1 MEKNNCSSS
10 NELIIKIGNDNKSIE
25 KDIFNINIISS
36 KNKKNVNLNAK
47 PYYKKLV
54 QNCKKLKN
62 NFNQIS
68 NKFNYENNDFLSA
81 NVQIHEKIKNNIVN
95 RMPKY
100 KLSNYIKE
108 KEKEKISCDRKSK
121 INLNNAAKRFTISN
135 SKDINLSNIKKE
147 YKIRSEFSNNKEK
160 KISKLLHINLNAK
173 HSDSNITPKI
183 IIFNK
188 NNDDYFSTVTYI
200 NNSNI
205 KKKKY
210 ETKTVKPI
218 NNLARSIDNKSSTL
232 QTNLNKKKNFYVT
245 KRSIGSNMRFKN
257 IQIKKNNN
265 NFRDNKKINFLYDSN
280 DYQKAFFLIH

>member
-108 KEKEKISCDRKSK
+108 KEKEKISCDR
-121 INLNNAAKRFTISN
+121 N
-135 SKDINLSNIKKE
+135 
-147 YKIRSEFSNNKEK
+147 
-160 KISKLLHINLNAK
+160 
-173 HSDSNITPKI
+173 
-183 IIFNK
+183 
-188 NNDDYFSTVTYI
+188 
-200 NNSNI
+200 
-205 KKKKY
+205 
-210 ETKTVKPI
+210 
-218 NNLARSIDNKSSTL
+218 
-232 QTNLNKKKNFYVT
+232 
-245 KRSIGSNMRFKN
+245 
-257 IQIKKNNN
+257 
-265 NFRDNKKINFLYDSN
+265 
-280 DYQKAFFLIH
+280 